1 MMLYLVTF
9 LISLAVAYF
18 LIPALIRIAVKYK
31 IVDYPHTSIKTHKI
45 ATPYL
50 GGVAMWAGF
59 VVSLVAI
66 RYMTRFPSGTLRSL
80 RAIIFGG
87 TFLTAIGLID
97 DIKPIGFKWKFVW
110 QIIGAL
116 LLIHFDI
123 RIRFLKPEYLADILT
138 IVWVVGITNAVNIID
153 IMNGLASGI
162 CFISALAFLFIS
174 LPSEALYVNFASA
187 AAAGG
192 ILGFLKYNFPTAKLF
207 MGDSGSLFLG
217 FVMAA
222 LSMGTSYTKV
232 NEIALY
238 SPLLILGV
246 PIYDT
251 FYVMYMRMMAG
262 RSPFLGSKDHIAL
275 RIASTGISRKNV
287 VIILWLASAVMSFS
301 AFLISNAN
309 IYAALLIYAV
319 ILTLAFFAGW
329 RLGKIKME

>member
-1 MMLYLVTF
+1 MLYLAAF
-9 LISLAVAYF
+9 LISLAVSYF
-18 LIPALIRIAVKYK
+18 LIPVLIKTAVKYK

-50 GGVAMWAGF
+50 GGAAIWAGF
-59 VVSLVAI
+59 VVSLISI
-66 RYMTRFPSGTLRSL
+66 RYITNFPSGTLRSL
-80 RAIIFGG
+80 RGIIVGG
-87 TFLTAIGLID
+87 TFLAAIGLID

-123 RIRFLKPEYLADILT
+123 RIRFLKPDYLADILT
-138 IVWVVGITNAVNIID
+138 IVWVVGICNAVNIID

-174 LPSEALYVNFASA
+174 LPTEQRYVNFAA
-187 AAAGG
+187 AAVSGG
-192 ILGFLKYNFPTAKLF
+192 ILGFLKYNFPKAKLF

-222 LSMGTSYTKV
+222 LSLGTSYTKV

-238 SPLLILGV
+238 SPILILGV

-251 FYVMYMRMMAG
+251 FYVMYLRMLSG

-287 VIILWLASAVMSFS
+287 VIILWIASVILSFS
-301 AFLISNAN
+301 AFLISNVNIYVAIF
-309 IYAALLIYAV
+309 IYAA
-319 ILTLAFFAGW
+319 ILALASYAGW
-329 RLGKIKME
+329 RLSKIQME